1 MLLSINPKHV
11 NNIFNGTKQFEFRK
25 IVCARDIDT
34 IVFYA
39 TDPVQKIVGEAKID
53 DILIDKPSV
62 IWEETNKFSGIS
74 KSFFDK
80 YFENREIAVAF
91 KVYDVIKY
99 IVPKSLSDFGVKR
112 APQSFMY
119 LD

>member
-25 IVCARDIDT
+25 VVCTKNIDT
-34 IVFYA
+34 IIFYA
-39 TDPVQKIVGEAKID
+39 TNPVQKIVGEAKVA
-53 DILIDKPSV
+53 DIFVDTPSV
-62 IWEETNKFSGIS
+62 IWEKTNKFSGIS

-80 YFENREIAVAF
+80 YFENRKIAVAF
-91 KVYDVIKY
+91 KVNNVKMYTAPKY
-99 IVPKSLSDFGVKR
+99 LSDYGVKR
-112 APQSFMY
+112 APQSFLY